1 MDDSDLRLVVDCASL
16 APSVHNTQPWRF
28 HLDGDRIEVWADRER
43 ALAYL
48 DPTGR
53 QLHVSCGAAIEFAR
67 LAVRDLGQHCDVS
80 VLPDAGDSELLAV
93 LTVGDAQPPSDT
105 ERALAEAMP
114 RRYTDRSP
122 YDGTPVP
129 AELLTDAR
137 TVATDLGVW
146 VRVVTDPAERTT
158 LASILTDAEAAE
170 AADPEYAAELAA
182 WTRDTGGKEG
192 IPAEATGRDW
202 PAGVVDDMPLRDFT
216 GHAMHPH
223 PGADDSPPVVVRDTL
238 VLLGTESD
246 TPADWVQTGRALAG
260 LLLRAAAAGVSSQPL
275 GPAIDQHAA
284 RTRLRHELHLVG
296 HVQFLLRMGYGS
308 GQPHTGRRAAG
319 ETLIAGESATG

>member
-105 ERALAEAMP
+105 ERALEHA
-114 RRYTDRSP
+114 
-122 YDGTPVP
+122 P
-129 AELLTDAR
+129 AA
-137 TVATDLGVW
+137 G
-146 VRVVTDPAERTT
+146 PAPF
-158 LASILTDAEAAE
+158 EAAE
-170 AADPEYAAELAA
+170 RQSVYEE
-182 WTRDTGGKEG
+182 
-192 IPAEATGRDW
+192 
-202 PAGVVDDMPLRDFT
+202 
-216 GHAMHPH
+216 
-223 PGADDSPPVVVRDTL
+223 
-238 VLLGTESD
+238 
-246 TPADWVQTGRALAG
+246 
-260 LLLRAAAAGVSSQPL
+260 AAAGAAASS
-275 GPAIDQHAA
+275 
-284 RTRLRHELHLVG
+284 
-296 HVQFLLRMGYGS
+296 
-308 GQPHTGRRAAG
+308 
-319 ETLIAGESATG
+319 